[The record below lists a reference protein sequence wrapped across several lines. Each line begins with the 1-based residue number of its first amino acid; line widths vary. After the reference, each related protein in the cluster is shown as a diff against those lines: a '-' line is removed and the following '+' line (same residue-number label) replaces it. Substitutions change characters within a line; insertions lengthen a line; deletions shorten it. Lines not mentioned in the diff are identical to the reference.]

1 MFVGLQRLEC
11 SAGLTTRS
19 RASPNSE
26 RPLRPPMQPR
36 TSATMGHIRG
46 TVRVVMTT
54 GVALALSSIVV
65 PAQQVASTSPVMVT
79 TGSRVRMWQQVG
91 ASLSVPVV
99 GRVTQLGAD
108 SVAVQPDGVDHPV
121 GIARS
126 TVQRIES
133 SAGQGSGS
141 RAHGALTGAIIGAL
155 GGAVL
160 GVIAGNIGNR
170 NAPKFAVAGFGVG
183 GAAGAGIGASVP
195 TEGWLPAQLPPAAES
210 RP

>member
-1 MFVGLQRLEC
+1 MQR
-11 SAGLTTRS
+11 
-19 RASPNSE
+19 
-26 RPLRPPMQPR
+26 R
-36 TSATMGHIRG
+36 TPGGMGHIRG

-54 GVALALSSIVV
+54 GIALALASVV
-65 PAQQVASTSPVMVT
+65 VQAQQLTSTSPVMVT
-79 TGSRVRMWQQVG
+79 TGSRVRMWQEVG

-108 SVAVQPDGVDHPV
+108 TVALQPDGVDQPV
-121 GIARS
+121 GVARS
-126 TVQRIES
+126 MIKRIES

-141 RAHGALTGAIIGAL
+141 RAHSAWTGAIIGAL

-160 GVIAGNIGNR
+160 GVIAGNVTNR

-183 GAAGAGIGASVP
+183 GAVGAGIGASIP
-195 TEGWLPAQLPPAAES
+195 TEGWLPAELPPATES

>member
-1 MFVGLQRLEC
+1 
-11 SAGLTTRS
+11 
-19 RASPNSE
+19 
-26 RPLRPPMQPR
+26 MQPR
-36 TSATMGHIRG
+36 TPAGMGHIRG

-54 GVALALSSIVV
+54 GVALALASVV
-65 PAQQVASTSPVMVT
+65 VHAQQVASPSPATVT

-126 TVQRIES
+126 TIKRIES
-133 SAGQGSGS
+133 STGQGSAS
-141 RAHGALTGAIIGAL
+141 RAHSAWTGAIIGAL
-155 GGAVL
+155 GGAAL
-160 GVIAGNIGNR
+160 GVIAGNITNR
-170 NAPKFAVAGFGVG
+170 NAPKFAVAGLAVG
-183 GAAGAGIGASVP
+183 GAVGAGIGASVP
-195 TEGWLPAQLPPAAES
+195 TEGWVPAELPPAAES

>member
-1 MFVGLQRLEC
+1 MQR
-11 SAGLTTRS
+11 
-19 RASPNSE
+19 
-26 RPLRPPMQPR
+26 R
-36 TSATMGHIRG
+36 TPGGIIGHIRG

-54 GVALALSSIVV
+54 GVAVALASVV
-65 PAQQVASTSPVMVT
+65 VQAQQVASTSLVTVT

-108 SVAVQPDGVDHPV
+108 SIALQPDGVDHPV
-121 GIARS
+121 GVARS
-126 TVQRIES
+126 TIKRIES
-133 SAGQGSGS
+133 TAGQGSGS
-141 RAHGALTGAIIGAL
+141 RAHSAWTGAIVGAL

-160 GVIAGNIGNR
+160 GVIAGNVTNR

-183 GAAGAGIGASVP
+183 GAVGAGIGASVP
-195 TEGWLPAQLPPAAES
+195 TEGWLPAELPPAAES